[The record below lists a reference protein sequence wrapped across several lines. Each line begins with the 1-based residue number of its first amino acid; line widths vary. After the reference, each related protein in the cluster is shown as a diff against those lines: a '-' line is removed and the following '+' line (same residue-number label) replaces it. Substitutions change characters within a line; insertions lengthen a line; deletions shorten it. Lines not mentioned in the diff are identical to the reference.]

1 MDALLVIAGFFA
13 LLAFGVPIAVSLI
26 VSALGYIL
34 FMTDIPVII
43 VAQQALAGTDA
54 FTLMAVPYFIVAG
67 ALMQAAG
74 ISTRIV
80 ALARSLV
87 GWMPGGLAVVTILA
101 SMFFA
106 TMTGAGAATTAAV
119 GGMMIPAMVKD
130 GYHRGY
136 ASALQASAGV
146 FGPILPPSVLM
157 ILYAVAAEVSVGDML
172 IAGIIPGLLIGIVMI
187 GFVMIQSQR
196 MKFGTREPFSLKNAG
211 TSFVKSFWAL
221 LAPVVILGGIY
232 SGIFTPTEAAAIGCF
247 YSLIVGVFIYRE
259 IDFTKLLRTL
269 FESFKIAA
277 GIMLIVG
284 ATQAFG
290 WVLTREGLPQAAASF
305 FTETVTSPTL
315 FLLIAIVLFLIAG
328 CFIDAVPNVLIFA
341 PILTPVA
348 AAYGIDLI
356 HFGVVM
362 VVAFCAGLL
371 TPPVG
376 VNLFVASEVGRTP
389 LRVIIPYA
397 WAFFGVIVAT
407 LILLALVPWFSLTL
421 IS

>member
-196 MKFGTREPFSLKNAG
+196 MKFGT
-211 TSFVKSFWAL
+211 
-221 LAPVVILGGIY
+221 
-232 SGIFTPTEAAAIGCF
+232 
-247 YSLIVGVFIYRE
+247 
-259 IDFTKLLRTL
+259 
-269 FESFKIAA
+269 
-277 GIMLIVG
+277 
-284 ATQAFG
+284 
-290 WVLTREGLPQAAASF
+290 
-305 FTETVTSPTL
+305 
-315 FLLIAIVLFLIAG
+315 
-328 CFIDAVPNVLIFA
+328 
-341 PILTPVA
+341 
-348 AAYGIDLI
+348 
-356 HFGVVM
+356 
-362 VVAFCAGLL
+362 
-371 TPPVG
+371 
-376 VNLFVASEVGRTP
+376 
-389 LRVIIPYA
+389 
-397 WAFFGVIVAT
+397 
-407 LILLALVPWFSLTL
+407 
-421 IS
+421 

>member
-1 MDALLVIAGFFA
+1 M
-13 LLAFGVPIAVSLI
+13 
-26 VSALGYIL
+26 
-34 FMTDIPVII
+34 
-43 VAQQALAGTDA
+43 
-54 FTLMAVPYFIVAG
+54 
-67 ALMQAAG
+67 
-74 ISTRIV
+74 
-80 ALARSLV
+80 
-87 GWMPGGLAVVTILA
+87 
-101 SMFFA
+101 
-106 TMTGAGAATTAAV
+106 
-119 GGMMIPAMVKD
+119 
-130 GYHRGY
+130 
-136 ASALQASAGV
+136 
-146 FGPILPPSVLM
+146 
-157 ILYAVAAEVSVGDML
+157 
-172 IAGIIPGLLIGIVMI
+172 
-187 GFVMIQSQR
+187 
-196 MKFGTREPFSLKNAG
+196 
-211 TSFVKSFWAL
+211 KSFWAL

>member
-196 MKFGTREPFSLKNAG
+196 MKFGTREPFSLKNSG